1 MTGNPRSGGNVGEQK
16 TLIAF
21 MTKGGVTGENA
32 EMIADILR
40 GEFGHHVTVV
50 NMRRQKVPDLA
61 PFDNVVVGTGVR
73 IQTPYRKAKKLLRNK
88 GLADKKVAIFIS
100 SAEAG
105 DDPESATAKYEKKL
119 CGKVEHMKPV
129 ACQAFGGRMPFGD
142 KTDWT
147 DPETVKEWAYRL
159 GEILKYPD

>member
-1 MTGNPRSGGNVGEQK
+1 MGEQK
-16 TLIAF
+16 TLVSYF
-21 MTKGGVTGENA
+21 TKGGVTGENA
-32 EMIADILR
+32 QIVADVLI

-50 NMRRQKVPDLA
+50 DMRRERVPDLE

-73 IQTPYRKAKKLLRNK
+73 IQRPYGKPKRLLRDK
-88 GLADKKVAIFIS
+88 RLATKKVAIFIS

-105 DDPESATAKYEKKL
+105 EDAAAATAKYEKKL
-119 CGKVEHMKPV
+119 CGKLEHMKPV
-129 ACQAFGGRMPFGD
+129 SCQAFGGRMPFGD

-147 DPETVKEWAYRL
+147 DPEKVREWAYRL